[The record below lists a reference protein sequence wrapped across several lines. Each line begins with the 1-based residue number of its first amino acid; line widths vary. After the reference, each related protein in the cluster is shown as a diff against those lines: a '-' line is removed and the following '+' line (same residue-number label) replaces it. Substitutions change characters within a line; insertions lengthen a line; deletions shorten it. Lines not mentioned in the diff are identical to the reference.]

1 MTEDASSPRLD
12 EAVTAFETRYRRYL
26 DDMADV
32 KKQTSNIRVAST
44 FFTQK
49 RPFAD
54 DPVHVQ
60 ALADLTAL
68 AQDVASSI
76 STCTA
81 EGESLARLTR
91 LVLGKKDIN
100 QPEYWPLV
108 SLEGLAKP
116 WLKALTRTDLEAI
129 SKAYFQVN
137 PRFSCLPNQR
147 RIRQEFERLL
157 KAR

>member
-1 MTEDASSPRLD
+1 MIKDVVAPNLDDAV
-12 EAVTAFETRYRRYL
+12 AAFEARYQRYL

-32 KKQTSNIRVAST
+32 KKQVANIRVAST

-60 ALADLTAL
+60 ALADLKVL
-68 AQDVASSI
+68 AENVASSI
-76 STCTA
+76 TTSPA
-81 EGESLARLTR
+81 EGESLARVTR

-147 RIRQEFERLL
+147 EIRKEFERLL
-157 KAR
+157 KH